1 MNEES
6 LTYRRALRVT
16 IIVIVAL
23 AVIAVPV
30 GLLVAGGAGVLA
42 AEVGVAVAALAGL
55 TTQVAM
61 VVAHQKPPH
70 MLAAYVGG
78 SWLAK
83 MFVIV
88 IALLVLD
95 GVEGFHKGL
104 FAGFML
110 TGVIATL
117 VVDLWAM
124 RSARI
129 PYVDEGSN

>member
-1 MNEES
+1 MTEES
-6 LTYRRALRVT
+6 RTYRRALRVT

-30 GLLVAGGAGVLA
+30 GLLVAGGAGLLA
-42 AEVGVAVAALAGL
+42 AEIGVAVAALAGL

-61 VVAHQKPPH
+61 VMAHDKAPH
-70 MLAAYVGG
+70 VLAAYVGG

-95 GVEGFHKGL
+95 GIDGFHKGL

-110 TGVIATL
+110 TGVLATL
-117 VVDLWAM
+117 AVDMWAI
-124 RSARI
+124 RSSRV
-129 PYVDEGSN
+129 PYVDGGS